1 MNVAERFAANLVR
14 LRRLARMSQHD
25 LAVRSTLHRTHIG
38 LLEHGKRMP
47 RLDTVVK
54 LAAALEVS
62 TNDLVQGIEWIPD
75 EDRGGQYREDE
86 RAG

>member
-1 MNVAERFAANLVR
+1 MNVAERFAENLVR
-14 LRRLARMSQHD
+14 LRKAAGLSQHD

-54 LAAALEVS
+54 LAEALEVS
-62 TNDLVQGIEWIPD
+62 TNDLVEGIEWVPD
-75 EDRGGQYREDE
+75 EDRGGRYRE
-86 RAG
+86 G

>member
-1 MNVAERFAANLVR
+1 
-14 LRRLARMSQHD
+14 
-25 LAVRSTLHRTHIG
+25 
-38 LLEHGKRMP
+38 MP

-75 EDRGGQYREDE
+75 EDRGGQYRSFGTASGTDE
-86 RAG
+86 